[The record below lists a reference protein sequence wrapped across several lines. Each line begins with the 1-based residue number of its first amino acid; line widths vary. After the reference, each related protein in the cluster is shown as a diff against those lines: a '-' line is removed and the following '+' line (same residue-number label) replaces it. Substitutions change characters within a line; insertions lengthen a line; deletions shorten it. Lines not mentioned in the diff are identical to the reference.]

1 MEVTGQADSGGSAS
15 RIAARRIPAALL
27 FWLVPLLIAAA
38 ICVVTVLSPY
48 ADPEWSGV
56 GAFLYSVGIWAVMT
70 LIPTVGFVPVIAH
83 YGIAVQVE
91 RRFWVCA
98 ASCGVATWVVLY
110 AASWLGLNLG
120 KPSVFWAI
128 TMVVAALVS
137 SEIILGVAWWLKWLY
152 APLAGGCC
160 VCGYDLRASRERC
173 PECGTA
179 ITGETPVLQ

>member
-1 MEVTGQADSGGSAS
+1 MEVAVQAESGGSAS

-27 FWLVPLLIAAA
+27 FWLVPLLIATA
-38 ICVVTVLSPY
+38 ICAVTVLSPH

-56 GAFLYSVGIWAVMT
+56 DAFLYSVGYLAVLT

-83 YGIAVQVE
+83 YRIAVQVE
-91 RRFWVCA
+91 RRFWMCA
-98 ASCGVATWVVLY
+98 ACCGVATWVMLY

-120 KPSVFWAI
+120 KPNVFWGAI
-128 TMVVAALVS
+128 KTVVAALVS
-137 SEIILGVAWWLKWLY
+137 SEMILGVAWWMKWLY
-152 APLAGGCC
+152 APIAGGCC

-179 ITGETPVLQ
+179 IASKA